1 MAALVDFEHA
11 LVAPAGYGYWRTVL
25 PLFRAGREPKPTFAP
40 FREGYESVRPLP
52 SGLDDRRVAWVLVV
66 LVQEVLALDV
76 QNAGI
81 GPDEREQA
89 EGMADPVSEVAAG
102 IRDRD

>member
-1 MAALVDFEHA
+1 
-11 LVAPAGYGYWRTVL
+11 
-25 PLFRAGREPKPTFAP
+25 
-40 FREGYESVRPLP
+40 
-52 SGLDDRRVAWVLVV
+52 VLVV